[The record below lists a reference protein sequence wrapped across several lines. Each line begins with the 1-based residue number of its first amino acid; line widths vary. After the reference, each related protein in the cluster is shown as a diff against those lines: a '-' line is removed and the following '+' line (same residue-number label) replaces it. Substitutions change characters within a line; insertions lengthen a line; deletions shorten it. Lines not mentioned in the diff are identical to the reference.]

1 MKLMINGEWQTF
13 ESDQLLA
20 SILDSIGAKP
30 PYAIAVN
37 QTFVPRSQYQT
48 LTMNDGDAIEIVQAM
63 AGG

>member
-13 ESDQLLA
+13 ASDQALA